1 MFFIFSSKEC
11 FGFEIMGSTVLNS
24 HAKEGTHVHT
34 KREVTFGQEF
44 IAATEISLAIC
55 YVFKLLQ
62 SQETCFGDLK
72 IDTH

>member
-34 KREVTFGQEF
+34 KKEVTFGQ
-44 IAATEISLAIC
+44 S
-55 YVFKLLQ
+55 
-62 SQETCFGDLK
+62 
-72 IDTH
+72 